1 MIDFSNFEKFPAT
14 RFSSCQR
21 RDTAEPKTLAD
32 YLREVVGSRA
42 LPKDKTQAP
51 AWALCNDTGTNDGTP
66 NGLIQLD
73 FDHVTDVP
81 GLRHALAEYGGF
93 LAVVRTFSGAG
104 LVALGYVGKRI
115 ASDTGV
121 VKRLIYT
128 PLKSYLRVL
137 GYEDG
142 LHYTLDPACAKPC
155 QLRFESRD
163 SDAWISDA
171 LCRLCADPEEPAAL
185 DAHPVAWLAEAL
197 RPGDG
202 ASPAGIA
209 GALAC
214 VSMSANLRSRMAAGA
229 SIYAA
234 RAFCVIIGVPGSRK
248 TTLLEAVQDTAK
260 SLGVIVSDPKNAP
273 TLREHIMACGCDDV
287 IEAAPTGKKQTVKR
301 IERTDRP
308 ADPLIV
314 CIDEAGQRLRTR
326 VQDESCGSMAAMLRQ
341 CNGDRI
347 TLEGTVKQEKKGSYR
362 VPAHVSA
369 LLATTPAQWA
379 EYVGAAG
386 QQNGET
392 RRMIELWQD
401 SEVRDMF
408 TGAPPAPDIDTAL
421 EMLRR
426 LREMGELWSNSDAV
440 FEPSQDARGAFR
452 SAVAWMVG
460 QGIDEPSAHSLVM
473 CYSTLCAGLRAS
485 MDGRTVITVAD
496 LGAALCILRRVL
508 DARSR
513 LAAECERAQAASY
526 KPDGAVWGEILAWIE
541 KTPRR
546 DKVLEKIA
554 RRPPQYRR
562 VFDEMV
568 AQRAITSGKDES
580 SGKYILRIATAE
592 ELEKSEEQADTRR
605 EAVRGEARQIQ
616 AARTSYDECSD
627 DDRESRVLAYIERW
641 RGDNALVEGNRNVAL
656 NKLAWSMQNA
666 GMWDNTARGIFDLVA
681 ANTGLGSAEIR
692 SLMRARKK
700 RSMS

>member
-1 MIDFSNFEKFPAT
+1 
-14 RFSSCQR
+14 
-21 RDTAEPKTLAD
+21 
-32 YLREVVGSRA
+32 
-42 LPKDKTQAP
+42 
-51 AWALCNDTGTNDGTP
+51 
-66 NGLIQLD
+66 
-73 FDHVTDVP
+73 
-81 GLRHALAEYGGF
+81 
-93 LAVVRTFSGAG
+93 
-104 LVALGYVGKRI
+104 
-115 ASDTGV
+115 
-121 VKRLIYT
+121 
-128 PLKSYLRVL
+128 
-137 GYEDG
+137 
-142 LHYTLDPACAKPC
+142 
-155 QLRFESRD
+155 
-163 SDAWISDA
+163 
-171 LCRLCADPEEPAAL
+171 
-185 DAHPVAWLAEAL
+185 
-197 RPGDG
+197 
-202 ASPAGIA
+202 
-209 GALAC
+209 
-214 VSMSANLRSRMAAGA
+214 
-229 SIYAA
+229 
-234 RAFCVIIGVPGSRK
+234 
-248 TTLLEAVQDTAK
+248 
-260 SLGVIVSDPKNAP
+260 
-273 TLREHIMACGCDDV
+273 
-287 IEAAPTGKKQTVKR
+287 
-301 IERTDRP
+301 
-308 ADPLIV
+308 
-314 CIDEAGQRLRTR
+314 
-326 VQDESCGSMAAMLRQ
+326 
-341 CNGDRI
+341 
-347 TLEGTVKQEKKGSYR
+347 
-362 VPAHVSA
+362 
-369 LLATTPAQWA
+369 
-379 EYVGAAG
+379 
-386 QQNGET
+386 
-392 RRMIELWQD
+392 
-401 SEVRDMF
+401 
-408 TGAPPAPDIDTAL
+408 
-421 EMLRR
+421 
-426 LREMGELWSNSDAV
+426 MGELWSNSDAV